1 MAGNKGKGTVWKGL
15 KIGAGVLGA
24 LGTFMRGETEAATS
38 SLEASLLDR
47 ESRATLTRLS
57 LRLAQMRREARRRE
71 GARKLAFAASGL
83 KLSGSAAD
91 VLADAA
97 REEAIAQATTEMTG
111 KNLAYRARVRA
122 AARRAAGKA
131 AKRGSIIG
139 GIAQI
144 LTTFGSV
151 R

>member
-1 MAGNKGKGTVWKGL
+1 MASVLWKGL
-15 KIGAGVLGA
+15 KLGAGLLSGI
-24 LGTFMRGETEAATS
+24 GTFMGGETEAATS

-47 ESRATLTRLS
+47 EARANLTRLS

-97 REEAIAQATTEMTG
+97 REEAIARAITEMTG
-111 KNLAYRARVRA
+111 KNLAYRARVQA
-122 AARRAAGKA
+122 SARRTAGKA

-144 LTTFGSV
+144 LTTVGSI